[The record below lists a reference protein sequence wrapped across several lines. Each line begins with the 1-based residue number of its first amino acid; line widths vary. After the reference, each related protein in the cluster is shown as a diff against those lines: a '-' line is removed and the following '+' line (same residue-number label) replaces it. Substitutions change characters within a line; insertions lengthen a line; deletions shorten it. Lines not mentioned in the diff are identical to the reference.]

1 MKHVLSHISEN
12 GEVVGKQF
20 LKEILMRQADKLLIE
35 RRVSKRHRVVNN
47 TRDQMKIKQSIEDKE
62 MMVDR

>member
-20 LKEILMRQADKLLIE
+20 LKEILIRQADKLLIE
-35 RRVSKRHRVVNN
+35 RRVTTRHRAVKII
-47 TRDQMKIKQSIEDKE
+47 RDQNKIK
-62 MMVDR
+62 